1 MAEKKSIFENP
12 ILSTKI
18 KSANAKLFPEAL
30 IGYFL
35 GPTLAMLSNSVLS
48 NYLNKYL
55 TDVLGLGNSWAGPFL
70 TLLPV
75 LSVILVVA
83 GNIIVGRVMENNK
96 TKAGK
101 ARPLLL
107 VAIPL
112 MILALSVLFVF
123 TPYPSSDATRIG
135 AMIGIAIGYNLWF
148 SVAYPFYY
156 TSHAA
161 LVGLSTRNSKDRSLI
176 ATIANA
182 TQLAAIGICSMV
194 LPFFL
199 KYIFID
205 GNPQASYDAWKIFV
219 IALMVISALGAIL
232 EYYFT
237 RERVTEESFN
247 TAIAQPVKKATPM
260 SVQAKVCL
268 KDKYWIIMIVFFLMY
283 QLGGMLKNVSQLY
296 FCQSMFP
303 DAEGLYTIANGG
315 ALHGTLSIIGAIPT
329 ALGMVIAWP
338 LANKI
343 GKGKAIFFGAL
354 LAVAG
359 GALGLIFPNNY
370 IIVVISFVIKALGST
385 PAMYLSLALLADI
398 MDHQEAMHSVR
409 TDGLSMSIYGAIMV
423 GMTGIATGIL
433 NAVLSAVGY
442 DGVNGIVS
450 SPLIRSV
457 LPWLFIGGET
467 ICYGVIAIIFIFMG
481 VEKFSKFDH
490 KAIVMD
496 QKAKAEAEGVEYVDP
511 AVRLAKEE
519 AEAEAASEEAR
530 KAELKAKCEKQG
542 LNYEA
547 EEAKYEAAEQAKAEA
562 AAKKKAE
569 AEAKAAAKKAEEEAK
584 FNALSDAEKQAIRA
598 KAEEKAQREAEAEAK
613 TLAEFNELR
622 KACGKPELV

>member
-1 MAEKKSIFENP
+1 MAEKKSIFESP

-55 TDVLGLGNSWAGPFL
+55 RALGFDSEWAGSFL

-83 GNIIVGRVMENNK
+83 GNVIVGRMMERNK

-112 MILALSVLFVF
+112 MIAALIVLFIC
-123 TPYPSSDATRIG
+123 TPYPDSPSSQAW
-135 AMIGIAIGYNLWF
+135 AMIAIAIGYNLWF

-156 TSHAA
+156 TSHSA

-205 GNPQASYDAWKIFV
+205 GDPKATYNAWKIFV
-219 IALMVISALGAIL
+219 IVLMAVSAVGALL

-247 TAIAQPVKKATPM
+247 TTVAQPLKKATPM

-283 QLGGMLKNVSQLY
+283 QLGGMLKNTSQLF
-296 FCQSMFP
+296 FCQAMFP
-303 DAEGLYTIANGG
+303 DAEGAFTTANGG
-315 ALHGTLSIIGAIPT
+315 ILQGTLSTIGAIPT
-329 ALGMVIAWP
+329 ALGMLIAWP

-359 GALGLIFPNNY
+359 GALGLIFPDNFA
-370 IIVVISFVIKALGST
+370 IVVASFVIKALGST

-398 MDHQEAMHSVR
+398 MDHQEAMHGVR

-423 GMTGIATGIL
+423 GMTGIATGI
-433 NAVLSAVGY
+433 
-442 DGVNGIVS
+442 VNGVTGLAGYNELEGVIS
-450 SPLIRSV
+450 SPALQQV

-496 QKAKAEAEGVEYVDP
+496 QKAKAEAEGLEYVDP
-511 AVRLAKEE
+511 AVRLAQEE
-519 AEAEAASEEAR
+519 AEAEAKSEEAR
-530 KAELKAKCEKQG
+530 KAELKARCEKQG
-542 LNYEA
+542 LNYDD
-547 EEAKYEAAEQAKAEA
+547 EEAKYEAAEKVKAEEAEKKKAEA
-562 AAKKKAE
+562 AAK
-569 AEAKAAAKKAEEEAK
+569 AAAKKEAEEAK
-584 FNALSDAEKQAIRA
+584 FNALPEAEKEAIRA
-598 KAEEKAQREAEAEAK
+598 KAEAKAQKAAEAEAK

>member
-598 KAEEKAQREAEAEAK
+598 KAEEKAQRDAEAEAK